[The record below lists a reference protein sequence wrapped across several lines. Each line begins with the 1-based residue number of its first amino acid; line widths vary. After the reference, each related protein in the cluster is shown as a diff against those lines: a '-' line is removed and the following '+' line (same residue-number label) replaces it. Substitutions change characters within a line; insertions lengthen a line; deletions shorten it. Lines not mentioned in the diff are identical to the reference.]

1 MIRDQEESEKYLKI
15 AQKYLL
21 NDDQRNA
28 LKYLYK
34 SQQSFPSSYVKGN
47 VYLYFSSIISLIVLI
62 VFEKL

>member
-34 SQQSFPSSYVKGN
+34 SQQAFPSSYVKG
-47 VYLYFSSIISLIVLI
+47 
-62 VFEKL
+62 